1 MEYATRKPIHLVL
14 FVLTIFST
22 AITGAFYL
30 YKDPFA
36 SLDNLF
42 AGFKFSFA
50 ILVILGCHEFGHY
63 LCARKH
69 GVYATLPYF
78 IPFFL
83 PFGTLGAFIKI
94 KSPIPNKKVLFD
106 IGVAGPLAGFIMSL
120 IFLLI
125 GFLQLPDTQ
134 GVINYVTQMHPWS
147 ETGEGAFTLGN
158 SLLFNFVRIM
168 TGGTHLP
175 MYEVYHFPF
184 IFAGWI
190 GLLVTS
196 LNLMPIG
203 QLDGGHIS
211 YALIGTR
218 AKGVAIAAFVL
229 LALLN
234 LYSTNWWLWTL
245 LIFFVIRLKHPP
257 TLHDDLSLNLGRKL
271 LGWISYAI
279 FIVSFSPNPM
289 QL

>member
-1 MEYATRKPIHLVL
+1 MRISFHLLL
-14 FVLTIFST
+14 FLLTIFST
-22 AITGAFYL
+22 AMTGAFYL
-30 YKDPFA
+30 FKDPF
-36 SLDNLF
+36 SSVDNFF
-42 AGFKFSFA
+42 AGFKYTFA
-50 ILVILGCHEFGHY
+50 LLTILGSHEIGHY
-63 LCARKH
+63 LYARKH
-69 GVYATLPYF
+69 GLQATLPYF
-78 IPFFL
+78 IPFFI

-94 KSPIPNKKVLFD
+94 KSPIPDKKVLFD
-106 IGVAGPLAGFIMSL
+106 IGIAGPLAGFVMSL
-120 IFLLI
+120 LFLII
-125 GFLQLPDTQ
+125 GFLKLPDKQ
-134 GVINYVTQMHPWS
+134 GLIDFITTMHPWS

-158 SLLFNFVRIM
+158 SILFNFIRMV

-211 YALIGTR
+211 YALLGKY
-218 AKGVAIAAFVL
+218 AKMVAIAAFIF

-234 LYSTNWWLWTL
+234 FYSTNWWLWTL

-257 TLHDDLSLNLGRKL
+257 TLNDALNLDSHRKY
-271 LGWISYAI
+271 LGWISYII
-279 FIVSFSPNPM
+279 FLISFSPNPM